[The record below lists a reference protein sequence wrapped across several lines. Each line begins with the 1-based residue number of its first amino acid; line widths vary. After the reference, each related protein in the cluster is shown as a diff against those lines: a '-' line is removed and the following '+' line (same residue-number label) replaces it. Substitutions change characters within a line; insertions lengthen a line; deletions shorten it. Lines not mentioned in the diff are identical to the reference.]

1 MAAPRTSLRGRS
13 RRELAIDLSHIVG
26 KLPSDGYLIITDLP
40 AGARLSQGHDN
51 GDRTW
56 TVFFDEVAG
65 LKFLPGE
72 LRGVV
77 SLNALIF
84 NLEPGSKKLARQ
96 IPLVLHTD
104 DGVEWPNEKQ
114 APAGGEGGRS
124 SPSQSAAV
132 GETGNSKKPP
142 TGEDSARLIEASRQ
156 VTLASP
162 ERQDQGSP
170 VRNEAPDPAGDTLA
184 ISIPSAEPARAEG
197 AATPD
202 RAECGSGPD
211 TRAAAVQQLFTEA
224 EQRWAAEV
232 DRVSRHS
239 LAVLRQ
245 ETRKVLGEVEQ
256 RHAAEFKEI
265 SEAVMKQH
273 GIIAALKSAAERTK
287 EEAAIRFSEAENAW
301 RQAEADR
308 MNAAQQT
315 WTRQE
320 EALKGELGHH
330 LAAVEQLETE
340 LRALREESAA
350 RERDLQQCLADTKGE
365 AERRLQNARSEWQR
379 QVAAH
384 LESAAVEILAVFD
397 RSGPSR

>member
-77 SLNALIF
+77 SLSALIF
-84 NLEPGSKKLARQ
+84 NLEPGSKKSARQ

-104 DGVEWPNEKQ
+104 DGVESASDEQ
-114 APAGGEGGRS
+114 APGGEEEGRS
-124 SPSQSAAV
+124 SPSKSANV
-132 GETGNSKKPP
+132 GETEEIRNVV
-142 TGEDSARLIEASRQ
+142 TGEDSARLIGASRQ

-162 ERQDQGSP
+162 GRQDQGSP
-170 VRNEAPDPAGDTLA
+170 IRNKAPDPTGDA
-184 ISIPSAEPARAEG
+184 FSITIRSAEPAPADR
-197 AATPD
+197 AATP
-202 RAECGSGPD
+202 AGGECGSGSD
-211 TRAAAVQQLFTEA
+211 TRAAAVHQLFTEA
-224 EQRWAAEV
+224 EQRWAVEV
-232 DRVSRHS
+232 DRVSRQS
-239 LAVLRQ
+239 LAELRQ
-245 ETRKVLGEVEQ
+245 ETRRILSEVEQ
-256 RHAAEFKEI
+256 RHTAELKEL

-308 MNAAQQT
+308 MNAAQQA
-315 WTRQE
+315 WTLQE
-320 EALKGELGHH
+320 EALKGEIGRH
-330 LAAVEQLETE
+330 LATVEKLETA
-340 LRALREESAA
+340 LRALREQSAA
-350 RERDLQQCLADTKGE
+350 RERDLQQCLEDTK
-365 AERRLQNARSEWQR
+365 ADSERMLRNAGTEWQR
-379 QVAAH
+379 QVATH

-397 RSGPSR
+397 RSAQSK